1 MRKVIVVAL
10 AAASLISGIAA
21 ATANPVGDQ
30 PKLIKS
36 SVGEEIPQT
45 GSAGGRR

>member
-10 AAASLISGIAA
+10 AAASLLGGIAA
-21 ATANPVGDQ
+21 ATANPVDHQ
-30 PKLIKS
+30 PTLS
-36 SVGEEIPQT
+36 AGEEIPQT